1 MHRFGCQRRRT
12 RLGDAV
18 AAAYAELRSPPGTKQ
33 RGDLTIIKDSS
44 MYRSLMVAL
53 TVLLL
58 ATAVPLLSACH
69 TTAGAGEDISATGHA
84 ITNSAD
90 RHTP

>member
-1 MHRFGCQRRRT
+1 MDDVLTTTRAKFRF
-12 RLGDAV
+12 
-18 AAAYAELRSPPGTKQ
+18 PPGTK
-33 RGDLTIIKDSS
+33 RHGDLTIIKDST

-58 ATAVPLLSACH
+58 TTAAPLLSACH
-69 TTAGAGEDISATGHA
+69 TTAGAGEDISAAGHA

>member
-1 MHRFGCQRRRT
+1 MNRFGRQRRQS

-18 AAAYAELRSPPGTKQ
+18 AASHAEFRSPPGAKQ
-33 RGDLTIIKDSS
+33 CGDLTIVKVSS
-44 MYRSLMVAL
+44 MYKSLIVAL
-53 TVLLL
+53 TVFLL
-58 ATAVPLLSACH
+58 AAAAPLLSACH
-69 TTAGAGEDISATGHA
+69 TTAGAGEDISAAGHA